1 MMMRLAAMLAAIA
14 VMAGAFGAHSA
25 EGKAA
30 EWLKTGAFYLL
41 LHAVA
46 VIALGARHARPAQVL
61 LAGSALFAST
71 LFAMALGAPRWLGA
85 VTPIGGLGMIAGW
98 LWIAVRR

>member
-1 MMMRLAAMLAAIA
+1 MMTRMAAMLAAVA
-14 VMAGAFGAHSA
+14 VLAGAFGAHGA
-25 EGKAA
+25 DGKAA
-30 EWLKTGAFYLL
+30 DWLKTGAIYLL

-46 VIALGARHARPAQVL
+46 VIALGARHFRPAQLL
-61 LAGSALFAST
+61 LAGSALFAGT
-71 LFAMALGAPRWLGA
+71 LFAMAFGAPRRLGA